1 MIVEVHKKIGET
13 PNELIENFKR
23 EREIS
28 EKVAFAGRLDP
39 MASGKMILL
48 TGADCMKISEFCG
61 YKKLYSFK
69 CIKGIKT
76 DTGDILGIPRIIRN
90 TNNINDLK
98 PNRFYQEYPVYSSK
112 CVDGKPLWKWAR
124 EDKLN
129 DIKIPGKMVEIFNV
143 INNDTITI
151 SSDELFIEIKD
162 RINQLSEKNRDNF
175 RVDIILNTWKNLL
188 DSMDNKIEVESYIL
202 FVSSGTY
209 IRGICGSLN
218 GTAMDIHRMEII
230 A

>member
-129 DIKIPGKMVEIFNV
+129 DIKIPGKMVEIYNV
-143 INNDTITI
+143 LVNDTITI

>member
-1 MIVEVHKKIGET
+1 MIVEVQKKIGET
-13 PNELIENFKR
+13 PNELIENFKK
-23 EREIS
+23 EREIT

-90 TNNINDLK
+90 TNENQNLK
-98 PNRFYQEYPVYSSK
+98 PDRFYQEYPVYSSK

-124 EDKLN
+124 EGKLN
-129 DIKIPGKMVEIFNV
+129 DIKIPGKMVEIYNV

-209 IRGICGSLN
+209 IRGICSSLN
-218 GTAMDIHRMEII
+218 ATAMDIHRMEIV

>member
-1 MIVEVHKKIGET
+1 MIVEVQKKIGET
-13 PNELIENFKR
+13 PNELIENFKK
-23 EREIS
+23 ERKIT

-48 TGADCMKISEFCG
+48 TGVDCKKISEFCG

-69 CIKGIKT
+69 CLKGIKT
-76 DTGDILGIPRIIRN
+76 DTGDILGIPRISKIN
-90 TNNINDLK
+90 DINDLK
-98 PNRFYQEYPVYSSK
+98 PNKFYQEYPAYSSK

-124 EDKLN
+124 EGELDH
-129 DIKIPGKMVEIFNV
+129 ITIPGKMVEIYNV
-143 INNDTITI
+143 LVNDTITI
-151 SSDELFIEIKD
+151 SSDDLFIEIKD

-175 RVDIILNTWKNLL
+175 RVDIILNTWKQLL
-188 DSMDNKIEVESYIL
+188 ESLDHNIEVESYIL

-209 IRGICGSLN
+209 IRGICGWIN
-218 GTAMDIHRMEII
+218 GTAMDIHRMEIV

>member
-1 MIVEVHKKIGET
+1 MIVEVNKKIGET

-23 EREIS
+23 EKEIT

-48 TGADCMKISEFCG
+48 TGVDCKKISEFCG

-76 DTGDILGIPRIIRN
+76 DTGDILGIPRISLSN
-90 TNNINDLK
+90 DINDLK
-98 PNRFYQEYPVYSSK
+98 PNKFYQEYPVYSSK

-124 EDKLN
+124 EGELDH
-129 DIKIPGKMVEIFNV
+129 ITIPGKMVEIFNV

-162 RINQLSEKNRDNF
+162 RINQLSEKNRANF

-188 DSMDNKIEVESYIL
+188 ESIDNKIEVDSYIL

-209 IRGICGSLN
+209 IRGICSSLN
-218 GTAMDIHRMEII
+218 ATAMDIHRMEIV

>member
-1 MIVEVHKKIGET
+1 MIVEVQKKIGET

-23 EREIS
+23 ERDIT

-48 TGADCMKISEFCG
+48 TGVDCKKISEFCG

-76 DTGDILGIPRIIRN
+76 DTGDILGIPRISKSN
-90 TNNINDLK
+90 DINDLK
-98 PNRFYQEYPVYSSK
+98 PNKFYQEYPAYSSK

-124 EDKLN
+124 EEELDH
-129 DIKIPGKMVEIFNV
+129 ITIPGKMVEIYNV
-143 INNDTITI
+143 LVNDTISI
-151 SSDELFIEIKD
+151 SSDDLFIEIKD
-162 RINQLSEKNRDNF
+162 KINQLSEKNRDNF
-175 RVDIILNTWKNLL
+175 RVDIILNTWKQLL
-188 DSMDNKIEVESYIL
+188 ESLDHNIEVESYIL

-209 IRGICGSLN
+209 IRGICGWIN
-218 GTAMDIHRMEII
+218 GTAMDIHRMEIV

>member
-1 MIVEVHKKIGET
+1 MIVEVQKKIGET

-23 EREIS
+23 ERDIT

-48 TGADCMKISEFCG
+48 TGVDCKKISEFCG

-76 DTGDILGIPRIIRN
+76 DTGDILGIPRISKSN
-90 TNNINDLK
+90 DINDLK
-98 PNRFYQEYPVYSSK
+98 PNKFYQEYPAYSSK

-124 EDKLN
+124 EGELDH
-129 DIKIPGKMVEIFNV
+129 ITIPGKMVEIYNV
-143 INNDTITI
+143 LVNDTISI
-151 SSDELFIEIKD
+151 SSDDLFIEIKD
-162 RINQLSEKNRDNF
+162 KINQLSEKNRDNF

-188 DSMDNKIEVESYIL
+188 ESMDNKIEVESYIL

-209 IRGICGSLN
+209 IRGICGWIN
-218 GTAMDIHRMEII
+218 GTAMDIHRMEIV

>member
-1 MIVEVHKKIGET
+1 MIVEVYKKIGET
-13 PNELIENFKR
+13 PNELIENFKK
-23 EREIS
+23 ERGIT

-48 TGADCMKISEFCG
+48 TGVDCKKISEFCG

-76 DTGDILGIPRIIRN
+76 DTGDILGIPRISR
-90 TNNINDLK
+90 INDNNYLK
-98 PNRFYQEYPVYSSK
+98 PEKFFQEYPAYSSK

-124 EDKLN
+124 EGELDH
-129 DIKIPGKMVEIFNV
+129 ITIPGKMVEIYNV
-143 INNDTITI
+143 VVNDTITI
-151 SSDELFIEIKD
+151 SSDDLFIEIKD

-175 RVDIILNTWKNLL
+175 RVDIILNTWKQLL
-188 DSMDNKIEVESYIL
+188 ESLDHKIEVESYIL

-209 IRGICGSLN
+209 IRGICSSLN
-218 GTAMDIHRMEII
+218 ATAMDIHRMEIV